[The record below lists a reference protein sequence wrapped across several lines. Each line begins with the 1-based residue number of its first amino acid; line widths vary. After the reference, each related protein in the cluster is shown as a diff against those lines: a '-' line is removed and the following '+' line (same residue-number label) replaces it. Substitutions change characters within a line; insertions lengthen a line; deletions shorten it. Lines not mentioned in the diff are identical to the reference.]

1 MSPLGHRAVVVCAAA
16 VSDFHV
22 ATPPEHK
29 IQSTGGAGLTLE
41 LDAVPKMLGLLK
53 PWGARCVVSFKL
65 ETDAALVDAKAAAAL
80 EHYGVDGVVANLL
93 DSYATRATVH
103 APAAFDAPLRLEDA
117 RGVDGALAD
126 AIVRIHGAAGAPPP
140 PDPLAVRLVDEVH
153 VDACIDALLAAARA
167 DVDRRFG
174 TPRPNFDMLE
184 LGHIGGVLDESIA
197 LVEFSERGRRA
208 RVETVRRRA
217 R

>member
-1 MSPLGHRAVVVCAAA
+1 M
-16 VSDFHV
+16 VS
-22 ATPPEHK
+22 T
-29 IQSTGGAGLTLE
+29 Q
-41 LDAVPKMLGLLK
+41 
-53 PWGARCVVSFKL
+53 VVSFKL

-103 APAAFDAPLRLEDA
+103 APAAFDAPLRVEDA

-167 DVDRRFG
+167 DVDRRLG
-174 TPRPNFDMLE
+174 TPRPNF
-184 LGHIGGVLDESIA
+184 
-197 LVEFSERGRRA
+197 
-208 RVETVRRRA
+208 
-217 R
+217 